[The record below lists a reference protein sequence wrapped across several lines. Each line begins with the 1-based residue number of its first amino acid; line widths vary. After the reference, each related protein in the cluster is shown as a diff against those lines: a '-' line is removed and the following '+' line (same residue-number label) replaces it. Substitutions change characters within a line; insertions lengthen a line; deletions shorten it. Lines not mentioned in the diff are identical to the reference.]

1 MALNGDAA
9 ASQQFYVVPQ
19 VTDDEGEA
27 RKIKER
33 TQIEIILW
41 EHDGGFVK
49 DKDGF
54 PVIVGGKAG
63 GYLAFG
69 PPKAAFEVAKVA
81 LLVDAWTPELTLDV
95 SFDTIDKVIEVELDR
110 KKRTVVTSMKAK
122 EEAGIN
128 KTSVMAEDK
137 ERREE
142 EKSVDDARLNEI
154 FTELG
159 LEIRKNRFGGSVNS
173 LASMLRDWVVPKT
186 TDYFQN
192 KRARL

>member
-1 MALNGDAA
+1 MD
-9 ASQQFYVVPQ
+9 V
-19 VTDDEGEA
+19 
-27 RKIKER
+27 
-33 TQIEIILW
+33 
-41 EHDGGFVK
+41 
-49 DKDGF
+49 
-54 PVIVGGKAG
+54 
-63 GYLAFG
+63 AFG

-110 KKRTVVTSMKAK
+110 KKRTVVISMKAK

-173 LASMLRDWVVPKT
+173 YASMLRDWVARRHRLFSKQASEAVISVL
-186 TDYFQN
+186 
-192 KRARL
+192 KRRGIQLLVDDRPTSSDQTYLWVETFSSQHRLRSRRWVLTCEYPSKPAAPQDL